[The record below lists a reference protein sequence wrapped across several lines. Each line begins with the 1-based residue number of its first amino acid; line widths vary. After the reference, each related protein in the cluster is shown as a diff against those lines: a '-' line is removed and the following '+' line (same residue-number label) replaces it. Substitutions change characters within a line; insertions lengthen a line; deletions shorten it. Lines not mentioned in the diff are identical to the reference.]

1 MGSFLRCLHF
11 TPVDGQKYYKF
22 TEIITVIFVNVMNVA
37 IGRLNYHCNL
47 KSVDIRW
54 SKFSSN
60 LVKLTNSSRSE
71 KTSRFKLR
79 ELRVFVF
86 IFILLS
92 DDNGARSASYSSS
105 EFFLVFKFY
114 KKWAFFVLIM
124 NWQISPCCLVQ
135 GQVMFTI
142 FSLRTRQQVLIC
154 KQTKEY

>member
-1 MGSFLRCLHF
+1 
-11 TPVDGQKYYKF
+11 
-22 TEIITVIFVNVMNVA
+22 MNVA

-47 KSVDIRW
+47 KSVDIQW

-86 IFILLS
+86 IFLS

-105 EFFLVFKFY
+105 EFFIVF
-114 KKWAFFVLIM
+114 LILHDLGLFCF
-124 NWQISPCCLVQ
+124 NNELAA
-135 GQVMFTI
+135 
-142 FSLRTRQQVLIC
+142 L
-154 KQTKEY
+154 K

>member
-11 TPVDGQKYYKF
+11 DGQKYYKF
-22 TEIITVIFVNVMNVA
+22 TEIITIIFVNVMNVA

-47 KSVDIRW
+47 KSVGIRW

-105 EFFLVFKFY
+105 EFFLVF
-114 KKWAFFVLIM
+114 
-124 NWQISPCCLVQ
+124 
-135 GQVMFTI
+135 
-142 FSLRTRQQVLIC
+142 
-154 KQTKEY
+154 